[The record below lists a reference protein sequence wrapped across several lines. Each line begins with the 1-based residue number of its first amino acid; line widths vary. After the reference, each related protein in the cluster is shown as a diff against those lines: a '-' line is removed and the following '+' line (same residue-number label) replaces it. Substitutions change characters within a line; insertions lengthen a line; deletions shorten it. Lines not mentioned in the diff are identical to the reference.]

1 MAVSGKR
8 ETKHTSQPRTRHGR
22 AMLDCQAS
30 GMNRNSPHFDAPL
43 RIPGERLLHAPGP
56 THIPA
61 EVLDAMHRQPMD
73 HGDPRL
79 DQIIAVCEAGLRRL
93 LCTEKAELFM
103 YAANGHGVWEAT
115 TDNLL
120 APGEAVLVPGTG
132 HFSEQW
138 ALQAEATG
146 RRALRTPY
154 REGYPIDPDDVEQ
167 ALRADQKGEIAAVF
181 VVHTDT
187 ASGISNDLQQ
197 IRAAIDA
204 AKHPALLVADVV
216 ASLAAAPF
224 AMDALGV
231 NVAVGA
237 SQKGLMSPPGFGF
250 IAVDE
255 RAAQVAAQNP
265 APRYYWD
272 WKRRK
277 GNYSYTKFCG
287 TPPQNLLYGIEAAL
301 ALIDREGI
309 DAVFARHA
317 QLAHAVQAA
326 VECWAREGAVFL
338 HCRVPAARSVSV
350 TTIEVRPDIDVDALR
365 TIARE
370 RFQVAFAGGLGP
382 LQGRA
387 FRIGHLGDVNAAMI
401 LGCLAGVEA
410 AMRVQ
415 GIAFGREGVAKAVAS
430 LASA

>member
-1 MAVSGKR
+1 
-8 ETKHTSQPRTRHGR
+8 
-22 AMLDCQAS
+22 L
-30 GMNRNSPHFDAPL
+30 NRDSPHFAVST
-43 RIPGERLLHAPGP
+43 RVPGDRFLHSPGP

-61 EVLDAMHRQPMD
+61 EVLNAMHRQPMD

-79 DQIIAVCEAGLRRL
+79 DQIIAVCDAGLRRL
-93 LCTEKAELFM
+93 LRTEKADLYM

-120 APGEAVLVPGTG
+120 APGEAMLIPGTG

-138 ALQAEATG
+138 AQQAEATG
-146 RRALRTPY
+146 RRAIRTPY
-154 REGYPIDPDDVEQ
+154 RAGYPIDPNDVEHR
-167 ALRADQKGEIAAVF
+167 LRADRKREIAAVF

-187 ASGISNDLQQ
+187 ASGITNDLKA

-204 AKHPALLVADVV
+204 AGHPALFVVDVV

-255 RAAQVAAQNP
+255 RAGAVAAKNP

-272 WKRRK
+272 WARRK
-277 GNYSYTKFCG
+277 GTYSYTKFCG

-301 ALIDREGI
+301 ALLDREGL

-317 QLAHAVQAA
+317 LLARAVQAA
-326 VECWAREGAVFL
+326 AECWAREGAVFL

-350 TTIEVRPDIDVDALR
+350 TTLEVREGIEVEALR
-365 TIARE
+365 TVARE
-370 RFQVAFAGGLGP
+370 RFQVAFAGALGP
-382 LQGRA
+382 MQGRG

-415 GIAFGREGVAKAVAS
+415 GIPFGRDGVMQAQEC
-430 LASA
+430 LAGQ